1 MREITLHLIDIVENS
16 VSAGATAITVTIEE
30 DLRANRLMV
39 SVRDNGKGMDAETA
53 ARIVDPFV
61 TSRTTR
67 KVGLGLPLFKAA
79 AQACNGDLAIQS
91 EVGRG
96 TTVSAWFEHDH
107 IDRMP
112 LGDVAGTFLSLL
124 IAHPETHW
132 RFHHHLR
139 AADGSLIPFDFDDAP
154 IKETLE
160 GLPLTEPDVLAYLR
174 ELFAEVQA
182 SSTHL

>member
-16 VSAGATAITVTIEE
+16 VSAGATAIVVTIEE
-30 DLRANRLMV
+30 DLRANRLTV

-91 EVGRG
+91 QVGHG
-96 TTVSAWFEHDH
+96 TTVTAWFEHDH

-124 IAHPETHW
+124 IAHPEIHW
-132 RFHHHLR
+132 QFHHHLR
-139 AADGSLIPFDFDDAP
+139 TADGSLSAFDFDDAP
-154 IKETLE
+154 IKETLD
-160 GLPLTEPDVLAYLR
+160 GLPLTDPDVLAYLR
-174 ELFAEVQA
+174 ELFANSDSISDRA
-182 SSTHL
+182 